1 MSDTWLESEEG
12 LACLNTHLDSDPHM
26 WKAAL
31 NYYCAVRSQELS
43 FAELFEDIMSRWVD
57 TVDSAWRLCVR
68 FKRGL
73 QDTGKH
79 GGYCRDQ
86 CYFIGA
92 IKLLKRRS
100 TLDFRL
106 FHAGRINLEDFDR
119 IKGLIR
125 SKQLLLPHF
134 LEDISNYRRL
144 LDRIVEANDIHE

>member
-1 MSDTWLESEEG
+1 MINSTQICAVAWFLMIE
-12 LACLNTHLDSDPHM
+12 PVQ
-26 WKAAL
+26 AAL

-79 GGYCRDQ
+79 GGYCRDTIYMPYLYPVDTFCTVWNPNYWVLTERSCCRDQ

-106 FHAGRINLEDFDR
+106 FHAGAFTYCFINCCF
-119 IKGLIR
+119 
-125 SKQLLLPHF
+125 
-134 LEDISNYRRL
+134 
-144 LDRIVEANDIHE
+144 